1 MSLQQSSRN
10 KTIAKNTMFL
20 YFRMAMN
27 MLLGIFTAGI
37 TLNALGI
44 TDYGIYSV
52 VGGFVSM
59 FAFINSSMAQATQ
72 RFLSYD
78 LGKGDFEQLR
88 KTFSTSVTVH
98 FLIGIF
104 IVIVLESFGLWYI
117 NNKLNVPG
125 ERLGAVNI

>member
-125 ERLGAVNI
+125 ERLGL

>member
-1 MSLQQSSRN
+1 MSLEGSRN

-72 RFLSYD
+72 RFVSYD

-125 ERLGAVNI
+125 ERLGL

>member
-1 MSLQQSSRN
+1 
-10 KTIAKNTMFL
+10 
-20 YFRMAMN
+20 MAMN

-125 ERLGAVNI
+125 ERLGL